1 MVVDKRQKF
10 IQLAEKRVTRA
21 IKDIRL
27 VCNLSNKNNYSY
39 NQDDVKKI
47 VSALEDEIKS
57 LKSKFAEGTTE
68 SEILFRLEK

>member
-10 IQLAEKRVTRA
+10 VELAEKRVTRA

-27 VCNLSNKNNYSY
+27 VCNLSNRNNYSY

-47 VSALEDEIKS
+47 VNALEDEIKS
-57 LKSKFAEGTTE
+57 LKSKFAEGTADAE
-68 SEILFRLEK
+68 VLFKLEK